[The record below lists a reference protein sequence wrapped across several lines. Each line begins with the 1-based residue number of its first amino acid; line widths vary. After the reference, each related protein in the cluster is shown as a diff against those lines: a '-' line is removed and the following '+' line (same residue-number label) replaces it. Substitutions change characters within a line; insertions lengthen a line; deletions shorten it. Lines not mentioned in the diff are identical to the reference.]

1 MVVIVAPLK
10 LYRFTPLSLLRR
22 KKIANP
28 KSVIPA
34 CFERES
40 RRIRILTGMSFRQNV
55 LNEAQR
61 LNVWNGSLPS
71 VISESF

>member
-34 CFERES
+34 CFKRES
-40 RRIRILTGMSFRQNV
+40 RRIRIRTPDKNTRG
-55 LNEAQR
+55 
-61 LNVWNGSLPS
+61 
-71 VISESF
+71 